1 MGAVVGT
8 FIGVGVLIGIVTCIM
23 QRNGWGNERPR
34 GMVALP
40 KDVTV
45 VTLSE
50 LGNAYLAASAAAE
63 SAGAPPPPA
72 GPAYYPS
79 AAGTPDTDRLAR
91 VQAAL
96 RGQAPPEEEARLA
109 APPSPGET
117 DESRRQRV
125 QRLQAAAAPGAA
137 LGAPHV

>member
-1 MGAVVGT
+1 VGT
-8 FIGVGVLIGIVTCIM
+8 FIGVGVLIGIVTCVM
-23 QRNGWGNERPR
+23 QRNGWGNERRARHGRAPEGR
-34 GMVALP
+34 DRRDAL
-40 KDVTV
+40 
-45 VTLSE
+45 E

-63 SAGAPPPPA
+63 SAGAAPPPPA

-96 RGQAPPEEEARLA
+96 RVQAPPEEEARWR
-109 APPSPGET
+109 PPSPGET

-137 LGAPHV
+137 SGAPHV